1 MFTVHC
7 IRVFAVVAIGSLIL
21 GCTKDI
27 PVSPLRTALPD
38 LPADLAAIKLT
49 TEGQTTAAYTV
60 LELGSPG
67 GFNGFVI
74 INSNGQPVWFFR
86 TTGSPS
92 GFVRRGNGD
101 FVFLDTGAGLLEVTP
116 AQSVVH
122 SLPQQL
128 KPGRGMH
135 HDLALSND
143 NTILFLAHEWR
154 AHRDTLI
161 NGAAIWEWNPEAGSE
176 TKRWSS
182 FEQLDTSLDRGSR
195 SIDEDWLHENSLSL
209 GPTGNII
216 ISFHFLNQ
224 ILSLSPDFQ
233 KIQWRL
239 GGTRRTI
246 AVTDSFSGEH
256 TAQEIAPNHVLMFD
270 NGYERVTQKY
280 SRAAEYEIS
289 GSSANVVWQWRPEQD
304 NWARVIGGARR
315 LSNGNTF
322 VTFGVPKDQPPGSTG
337 PIEAYEVTPAGK
349 VVWHLTVSGT
359 VSFMYRATPLYD
371 F

>member
-1 MFTVHC
+1 MFPVHS
-7 IRVFAVVAIGSLIL
+7 IRVLAVVVIALMIA
-21 GCTKDI
+21 GCAKDV
-27 PVSPLRTALPD
+27 PVLSIWAPLPD

-49 TEGQTTAAYTV
+49 TEGQTTAAYTL
-60 LELGSPG
+60 LELGSTG

-74 INSNGQPVWFFR
+74 INSDGQPVWFFR

-92 GFVRRGNGD
+92 GFVRRSNGN

-116 AQSVVH
+116 GQSVVH

-135 HDLALSND
+135 HDLSLSND
-143 NTILFLAHEWR
+143 NTILFLAHEWG

-161 NGAAIWEWNPEAGSE
+161 NGAAIWEWNPENGSE
-176 TKRWSS
+176 KKRWSS
-182 FEQLDTSLDRGSR
+182 LDMLDTSLDRGGR
-195 SIDEDWLHENSLSL
+195 SVDEDWLHENSLSL
-209 GPTGNII
+209 SPAGNII

-224 ILSLSPDFQ
+224 IVSLSPDFQ
-233 KIQWRL
+233 KIQWRF

-246 AVTDSFSGEH
+246 AVTDSFSGQH
-256 TAQEIAPNHVLMFD
+256 TGQEIAPNHILMFD
-270 NGYERVTQKY
+270 NGFERTVEKF
-280 SRAAEYEIS
+280 SRTVEFEIS
-289 GSSANVVWQWRPEQD
+289 DSSANVVWQWRPERD

-315 LSNGNTF
+315 LPNGNTF

-337 PIEAYEVTPAGK
+337 PIEAYEVTLAGK

-359 VSFMYRATPLYD
+359 VGFMYRATPLFY